1 MLEPARQHR
10 VDLGAV
16 DIDAKDVVELD
27 EHAAWLHVRLRR
39 PRLELMPQRVVPA
52 EIAEIH
58 SDSVASAFRRKES
71 VASAFRRKESVAS
84 AFRRKILYPEDRKV
98 IRQYDR
104 NRTSSAIPRLC
115 NAQNRGTDIPPDRRR
130 DRRGPDCRRRTRQS
144 TRVPRH
150 CASPALNRSAAT
162 NARHTLA
169 RSSSPNTASSV

>member
-52 EIAEIH
+52 EIAQIH
-58 SDSVASAFRRKES
+58 SDS

-150 CASPALNRSAAT
+150 CAPPARNRTAAT
-162 NARHTLA
+162 NARHTRA
-169 RSSSPNTASSV
+169 